1 MTTDMEIEAHLTKL
15 IDTWLAEEKTNT
27 LSFDGEYAVDWD
39 NVWFIST
46 SKMDPLS
53 LLLWDINP
61 ERCLNGDDDITT
73 ATIAKLLGRSPAWI
87 QSFQAGWAGKDN
99 QSTSIS
105 AYVLGDKLRR
115 HYKQ

>member
-1 MTTDMEIEAHLTKL
+1 MTLDTEIETHLTKL

-27 LSFDGEYAVDWD
+27 LSFGGDYTILWD
-39 NVWFIST
+39 NVWFLST
-46 SKMDPLS
+46 NQMDPLS

-87 QSFQAGWAGKDN
+87 HSFQAGWAGKKN
-99 QSTSIS
+99 KSTSIS
-105 AYVLGDKLRR
+105 AYMLGDKLRR
-115 HYKQ
+115 HYKK